1 LCIQKIYG
9 QRSTESRH
17 STTVLARKA
26 CGYEE
31 RRKASIRT
39 LQIGSCPQAL
49 IAAKACADLGL
60 YNSAINRLYYAVYY
74 SVSAL
79 LFINDIQAKTH
90 SALRS
95 QFSQYFVKTGIFDQK
110 YSRLLA
116 ILYDGRQ
123 KGDYDDFF
131 DFDEETIELYSIS
144 AKEMIE
150 RIEKA
155 IKSSNS

>member
-1 LCIQKIYG
+1 MKEDEKQAYALYRLEAAHK
-9 QRSTESRH
+9 
-17 STTVLARKA
+17 
-26 CGYEE
+26 
-31 RRKASIRT
+31 
-39 LQIGSCPQAL
+39 AL
-49 IAAKACADLGL
+49 IAARACAELGL

-79 LFINDIQAKTH
+79 LFINDIPAKTH
-90 SALRS
+90 SALKS

-131 DFDEETIELYSIS
+131 DFDEETVELYSVS
-144 AKEMIE
+144 AQEMIE
-150 RIEKA
+150 RIEQE
-155 IKSSNS
+155 IKPANS